1 MGPITPVKFTTPD
14 GVERNLVWR
23 LGSERLIVDWLGC
36 TLGQAIIKYDLAAV
50 PELLYASMYDDEMDP
65 PPDLTRKKLAAML
78 DPDLRVEYMATWMS
92 AISKGRNSKNEIEV
106 LLKKAMESQMSM
118 TDIGSMLGVSLG
130 SASTS
135 ASENS
140 IPSPNGNSNLSAS
153 DTEKSET
160 SAEAALDSSRPHS
173 LMSTAQKKRPH

>member
-14 GVERNLVWR
+14 GVERSLVWR

-36 TLGQAIIKYDLAAV
+36 TLGQAIVRYDLAAV
-50 PELLYASMYDDEMDP
+50 PDLLYASMYDDEMEP
-65 PPDLTRKKLAAML
+65 PKDLTRKKLAATL

-92 AISKGRNSKNEIEV
+92 AVTKGRTPKNEIEAM
-106 LLKKAMESQMSM
+106 LKKAMESQLSM

-130 SASTS
+130 SASDS
-135 ASENS
+135 VSENS
-140 IPSPNGNSNLSAS
+140 TPSPNGNLNPSAS

-160 SAEAALDSSRPHS
+160 SAAVAPV
-173 LMSTAQKKRPH
+173 